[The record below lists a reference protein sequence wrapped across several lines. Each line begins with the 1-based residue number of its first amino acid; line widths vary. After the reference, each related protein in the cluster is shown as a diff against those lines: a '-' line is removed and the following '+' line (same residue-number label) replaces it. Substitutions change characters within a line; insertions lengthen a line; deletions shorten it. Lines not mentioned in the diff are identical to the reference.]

1 MLFQT
6 SEMWTSAFL
15 ATIQE
20 RRALECAFI
29 ALNSTGTHCHAYRK
43 YTGSLRNTDG
53 SIIQTCSGGLMMSTI
68 EGFRCKVFLLHVFMG
83 VLQLDSLAC
92 KTTLLV
98 SACFC
103 KLFGKLSY
111 CLGHRLFVRQACTA
125 FMLFGL
131 LINHSAS
138 SVLSCLTSFW
148 TVWPG
153 FWTGPIF
160 FFV

>member
-1 MLFQT
+1 MLFRT

-15 ATIQE
+15 ASIQE
-20 RRALECAFI
+20 GRALECAFI
-29 ALNSTGTHCHAYRK
+29 ALNSTGMHCHAYRK

-68 EGFRCKVFLLHVFMG
+68 EGFAVKSFCYMYSWVCCSWIV
-83 VLQLDSLAC
+83 SLARLPC
-92 KTTLLV
+92 LF

-111 CLGHRLFVRQACTA
+111 CLGHRLLVRQACTA

-138 SVLSCLTSFW
+138 SVLSCSTSFR
-148 TVWPG
+148 TVWSG
-153 FWTGPIF
+153 F
-160 FFV
+160 